1 MPNISRKPTPDQAQ
15 SLIAVIKK
23 GLEEKQVSLRTAA
36 KDMRISPAHLSLI
49 LNGEEVPDAGVC
61 NAIAD
66 FLGIPRVQVYG
77 LAGWLDLDEQDD
89 EALTEFLTSFVKHP
103 EQLDRLKWIYY
114 SIGEKNARNDF
125 LKLIERN
132 LSPIEVKTHRLSDL
146 NE

>member
-1 MPNISRKPTPDQAQ
+1 MPHVSRKPLPDKAAPLTEVLKNYLDTKGISVRKAAAQ
-15 SLIAVIKK
+15 MDIGAS
-23 GLEEKQVSLRTAA
+23 
-36 KDMRISPAHLSLI
+36 HLSHI
-49 LNGEEVPDAGVC
+49 MKGEKSPDAGVC